1 METSC
6 AIQGAVIMTGH
17 PDAARFPSGF
27 PAGGEEN
34 WRPALHRWGPGRLLP
49 EACRPARHPG
59 PASLAN
65 PRLCAAKP
73 QDPGG
78 VLRHSGSP
86 GGGAPGHG
94 HPGFPMRG
102 VGALPGNAPPSC
114 APENARAILRGPP
127 DLLAPSAA
135 SGGCRKGV
143 PARRSSPSVLRGG
156 IPRHLPQQGNC
167 LLSITQEGRRVT
179 SVLPLY
185 GRNAM

>member
-6 AIQGAVIMTGH
+6 AIQGAAIMTGR

-34 WRPALHRWGPGRLLP
+34 RRPALHRWGPGRLLP

-86 GGGAPGHG
+86 GGGSPG
-94 HPGFPMRG
+94 PRQSRI
-102 VGALPGNAPPSC
+102 PSAGSGSAAWEC
-114 APENARAILRGPP
+114 APFLRTGKNARAILRGPP
-127 DLLAPSAA
+127 DLLAALRRFRGDAERA
-135 SGGCRKGV
+135 SPRGV
-143 PARRSSPSVLRGG
+143 PPPPSCGVASRATYHSRETAFCPSRRKDAG
-156 IPRHLPQQGNC
+156 
-167 LLSITQEGRRVT
+167 
-179 SVLPLY
+179 
-185 GRNAM
+185 